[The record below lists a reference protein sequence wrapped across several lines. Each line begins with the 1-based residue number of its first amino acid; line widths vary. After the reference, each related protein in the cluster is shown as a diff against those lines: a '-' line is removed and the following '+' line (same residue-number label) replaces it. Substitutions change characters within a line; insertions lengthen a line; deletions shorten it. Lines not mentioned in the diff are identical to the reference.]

1 MRIPKTNQPRG
12 RVEGRAVRSSAKM
25 QTTLRLPRGLY
36 EKIKLLATRRNAGS
50 MNDFILDALASYVR
64 AMERKAID
72 DSFLGMASDKDYQ
85 RETRRI
91 MQEFAHS
98 DAETLPLADRYL
110 AGK

>member
-1 MRIPKTNQPRG
+1 MRMQKTKQPRG
-12 RVEGRAVRSSAKM
+12 RVESRAVRSSAKM

-36 EKIKLLATRRNAGS
+36 EKIKLLATRRNTDS
-50 MNDFILDALASYVR
+50 INDFILDAVASYVR

-72 DSFLGMASDKDYQ
+72 DSFLGMASDKVYQ

-91 MQEFAHS
+91 MQEFAQS